1 MTNYFG
7 KDYYYIMNY
16 MIEIYVKD
24 VRMEKGLSIN
34 ELAKKAGISK
44 SVISKVERK
53 EVIPSLITVCKL
65 SKALDVKLEKLI
77 NM

>member
-1 MTNYFG
+1 
-7 KDYYYIMNY
+7 MNCI
-16 MIEIYVKD
+16 IEIGVKKI
-24 VRMEKGLSIN
+24 RIERGLSIN

-65 SKALDVKLEKLI
+65 SKALDVKLEKLV

>member
-1 MTNYFG
+1 M
-7 KDYYYIMNY
+7 DCV
-16 MIEIYVKD
+16 IEIDVKD
-24 VRMEKGLSIN
+24 IRIEKGMSIN
-34 ELAKKAGISK
+34 ELAMKAGISK

-53 EVIPSLITVCKL
+53 EVMPSLITVCKL